1 MNFLI
6 PSNTTSK
13 ISVFIIWLFHLCGM
27 VGISY
32 GNKDFFLAFTP
43 INLFISFVL
52 LFVNQKQLESKELK
66 SAFLIF
72 FIGMVSEILGVNY
85 GLIFGDYV
93 YLDNLGV
100 KILGVPVLIGVNW
113 IILTF
118 ITGSLSSFIFKNK
131 YVSILMG
138 AILMIGLDLLIEPV
152 APLLGFWIFDLQKVK
167 RGLRARMKRHTQY
180 RTHYETDKCLVCL
193 FDTNEYQKKRVIRHF
208 LDGSYS
214 RISKTYVNRYFQ
226 KRNPDGTKSLN

>member
-32 GNKDFFLAFTP
+32 GNKEFFLAFTP

-72 FIGMVSEILGVNY
+72 FIGMISEILGVNY

-152 APLLGFWIFDLQKVK
+152 APLLGFWIFDLQKVPLQNYL
-167 RGLRARMKRHTQY
+167 GWFVIGMITQSLFQFKIAEKELTFS
-180 RTHYETDKCLVCL
+180 THLL
-193 FDTNEYQKKRVIRHF
+193 IINAIFFAFLNYQIV
-208 LDGSYS
+208 
-214 RISKTYVNRYFQ
+214 
-226 KRNPDGTKSLN
+226 

>member
-6 PSNTTSK
+6 PNNTTSK

-32 GNKDFFLAFTP
+32 GNKEFFLAFTP

-66 SAFLIF
+66 SVFLIF
-72 FIGMVSEILGVNY
+72 FIGMISEMLGVNY

-131 YVSILMG
+131 YVSILIG

-152 APLLGFWIFDLQKVK
+152 APLLGFWIFDLQIVPLQNYI
-167 RGLRARMKRHTQY
+167 GWFVIGIITQALFQFKIAEKELTFS
-180 RTHYETDKCLVCL
+180 THLL
-193 FDTNEYQKKRVIRHF
+193 IINAIFFAFLNYQIV
-208 LDGSYS
+208 
-214 RISKTYVNRYFQ
+214 
-226 KRNPDGTKSLN
+226 

>member
-6 PSNTTSK
+6 PSNTSSK
-13 ISVFIIWLFHLCGM
+13 ISVFIIWLFHLCGI

-152 APLLGFWIFDLQKVK
+152 APLLGFWIFDLQKVPLQNYL
-167 RGLRARMKRHTQY
+167 GWFVIGMITQALFQFKIAEKELTFS
-180 RTHYETDKCLVCL
+180 THLL
-193 FDTNEYQKKRVIRHF
+193 IINAIFFAFLNYQIV
-208 LDGSYS
+208 
-214 RISKTYVNRYFQ
+214 
-226 KRNPDGTKSLN
+226 

>member
-1 MNFLI
+1 
-6 PSNTTSK
+6 
-13 ISVFIIWLFHLCGM
+13 
-27 VGISY
+27 
-32 GNKDFFLAFTP
+32 
-43 INLFISFVL
+43 

-152 APLLGFWIFDLQKVK
+152 APLLGFWIFDLQKVPLQNYL
-167 RGLRARMKRHTQY
+167 GWFVIGMITQALFQFKIAEKELTFS
-180 RTHYETDKCLVCL
+180 THLL
-193 FDTNEYQKKRVIRHF
+193 IINAIFFAFLNYQIV
-208 LDGSYS
+208 
-214 RISKTYVNRYFQ
+214 
-226 KRNPDGTKSLN
+226 

>member
-6 PSNTTSK
+6 PSNTSSK

-93 YLDNLGV
+93 YLDNLGF

-152 APLLGFWIFDLQKVK
+152 APLLGFWIFDLQKVPLQNYL
-167 RGLRARMKRHTQY
+167 GWFVIGIITQALFQFKIAEKELTFS
-180 RTHYETDKCLVCL
+180 THLL
-193 FDTNEYQKKRVIRHF
+193 IINAIFFAFLNYQIV
-208 LDGSYS
+208 
-214 RISKTYVNRYFQ
+214 
-226 KRNPDGTKSLN
+226 

>member
-6 PSNTTSK
+6 PNNTTSK

-32 GNKDFFLAFTP
+32 GNKEFFLAFTP

-72 FIGMVSEILGVNY
+72 FIGMMSEILGVNY

-113 IILTF
+113 IILTY

-138 AILMIGLDLLIEPV
+138 AILMIALDLLIEPV
-152 APLLGFWIFDLQKVK
+152 APLLGFWIFDLPVVPLQNYIGWFVI
-167 RGLRARMKRHTQY
+167 GIITQVIFQLKIVEKEFTFS
-180 RTHYETDKCLVCL
+180 THLL
-193 FDTNEYQKKRVIRHF
+193 IINAIFFAFLNYQIV
-208 LDGSYS
+208 
-214 RISKTYVNRYFQ
+214 
-226 KRNPDGTKSLN
+226 

>member
-32 GNKDFFLAFTP
+32 GNKEFFLAFTP

-72 FIGMVSEILGVNY
+72 FIGMISEILGVNY

-93 YLDNLGV
+93 YLDNLGF

-118 ITGSLSSFIFKNK
+118 ITGSLSSIIFKNK
-131 YVSILMG
+131 YVSIFMG

-152 APLLGFWIFDLQKVK
+152 APLLGFWIFDLQKVPLQNYI
-167 RGLRARMKRHTQY
+167 GWFVIGIITQALFQFKIAEKELTFS
-180 RTHYETDKCLVCL
+180 THLL
-193 FDTNEYQKKRVIRHF
+193 IINAIFFAFLNYQIV
-208 LDGSYS
+208 
-214 RISKTYVNRYFQ
+214 
-226 KRNPDGTKSLN
+226 

>member
-6 PSNTTSK
+6 PNNTTSK

-32 GNKDFFLAFTP
+32 GNKEFFLAFTP

-72 FIGMVSEILGVNY
+72 FIGMMSEILGVNY

-113 IILTF
+113 IILTY

-138 AILMIGLDLLIEPV
+138 AILMIALDLLIEPV
-152 APLLGFWIFDLQKVK
+152 APLLGFWIFDLPEVPLQNYIGWFVI
-167 RGLRARMKRHTQY
+167 GLITQVIFQLKIVEKDFTFS
-180 RTHYETDKCLVCL
+180 THLLIVNAIFFAFL
-193 FDTNEYQKKRVIRHF
+193 NYQIV
-208 LDGSYS
+208 
-214 RISKTYVNRYFQ
+214 
-226 KRNPDGTKSLN
+226 

>member
-66 SAFLIF
+66 LAFLIF

-152 APLLGFWIFDLQKVK
+152 APLLGFWIFDLQKVPLQNYL
-167 RGLRARMKRHTQY
+167 GWFVIGMITQALFQFKIAEKELTFS
-180 RTHYETDKCLVCL
+180 THLL
-193 FDTNEYQKKRVIRHF
+193 IINAIFFAFLNYQIV
-208 LDGSYS
+208 
-214 RISKTYVNRYFQ
+214 
-226 KRNPDGTKSLN
+226 

>member
-6 PSNTTSK
+6 PNNTTSK

-32 GNKDFFLAFTP
+32 GNKEFFLAFTP

-66 SAFLIF
+66 SVFLIF
-72 FIGMVSEILGVNY
+72 FIGMISEILGVNY

-131 YVSILMG
+131 YVSILIG

-152 APLLGFWIFDLQKVK
+152 APLLGFWIFDLKIVPLQNYIGWFVI
-167 RGLRARMKRHTQY
+167 GIITQALFQFKIAEKELTFS
-180 RTHYETDKCLVCL
+180 THLLIINTIFFAFL
-193 FDTNEYQKKRVIRHF
+193 NYQIV
-208 LDGSYS
+208 
-214 RISKTYVNRYFQ
+214 
-226 KRNPDGTKSLN
+226 